1 MWLELHDSNGPI
13 FVNMDTVT
21 HFQRVE
27 GKRRTTLVTFA
38 PNNGTCV
45 MFQVNESPD
54 EIMDMMISEQ

>member
-27 GKRRTTLVTFA
+27 GQRRTTLVTCA
-38 PNNGTCV
+38 AKSGTYV
-45 MFQVNESPD
+45 TLLVQESPE
-54 EIMDMMISEQ
+54 EIMAMIADY